1 MAEESKIDQVK
12 ELLDS
17 LTTDV
22 DDNGVPEDLKNII
35 AVGDGVDT
43 EQMLDQL
50 AAAVL
55 VTADGEAKDK
65 GVTPPADPNDI
76 VVEARP
82 ANERTGRA
90 AVPAKTVQDLIDAAS
105 EPATCMAL
113 ILDKYITLKINEAFL
128 AAGLDTSGTTSGT
141 T

>member
-17 LTTDV
+17 LTTDA
-22 DDNGVPEDLKNII
+22 DADGVPEDLKNII

-43 EQMLDQL
+43 KQMKDQL

-55 VTADGEAKDK
+55 VTHDGEATDE
-65 GVTPPADPNDI
+65 GVSPPADPNDI

-90 AVPAKTVQDLIDAAS
+90 AVPAKTVQDLIDEAS

-113 ILDKYITLKINEAFL
+113 ILDKYIRLVIREMVVEESL
-128 AAGLDTSGTTSGT
+128 RP
-141 T
+141 